1 MKLNNLDIGL
11 VLSGGG
17 HKGIAHAGALKFLEE
32 QNIKPKIISG
42 TSAGSIVGS
51 LYAVGMSAD
60 KIHEFFKSV
69 DFFKWNHFT
78 FRKAGVL
85 DSSSFRMYLEAVFKD
100 LKIGDLDNKLYI
112 TGTDL
117 ERGKLKIFDANTKI
131 LDAVL
136 ASSAFPGVISP
147 VLIDGKLYSDG
158 GILNNFPVTTVQGRC
173 DFIIGI
179 NLCPAI
185 EADLTK
191 LTTIKTVTL
200 RAFEIMLARS
210 SGTFRELCD
219 WYMEPKKLADYSTF
233 ETKKIRMDE
242 IFDIG
247 YQEAKRTF
255 EMLKKEKLNT

>member
-1 MKLNNLDIGL
+1 MKLKNLEIGL

-32 QNIKPKIISG
+32 QEIKPKIIAG

-51 LYAVGMSAD
+51 LYSVGMKPDA
-60 KIHEFFKSV
+60 ILTFFKSV
-69 DFFKWNHFT
+69 DFFSWNHFT

-85 DSSSFRMYLEAVFKD
+85 DSSSFRTYLEAIFKER
-100 LKIGDLDNKLYI
+100 KIGDLKNELYI

-117 ERGKLKIFDANTKI
+117 ERGRLKIFDSQTRL

-136 ASSAFPGVISP
+136 ASSAFPGIISP
-147 VLIDGKLYSDG
+147 VSVNGKLYSDG

-179 NLCPAI
+179 NLCPVV
-185 EADLTK
+185 EVETEK
-191 LTTIKTVTL
+191 LTSIKSVTL
-200 RAFEIMLARS
+200 RAYEIMLMQS
-210 SGTFRELCD
+210 SGAFRELCD

-233 ETKKIRMDE
+233 ETKKPRMEE
-242 IFDIG
+242 IYEIG
-247 YQEAKRTF
+247 YYEAKRTF
-255 EMLKKEKLNT
+255 ESVRDKI